1 MNEQITLI
9 YGYLHGMWRFR
20 WSALVIAWIVA
31 LAGMVVVLTLPDR
44 FKVIST
50 VYVDTTSV
58 MKPLLRGLAPEMDTR
73 DELAVMNRVLLSR
86 ENLLS
91 VMRETDMDLKV
102 GNAQEREN
110 MLDGLRRSVDLS
122 GGRKNIYELSYSNQS
137 PELAYEVV
145 SRLLDT
151 MIEDTL
157 KSTRTDTATA
167 QKFLDTQIAEYEV
180 RLAAAEQRLAEF
192 KKENVG
198 YMPDEKGSYYS
209 RLQRAKDLV
218 DQTESQLKL
227 TQQRL
232 VELKKQLSAESP
244 TLVGLVGGG
253 SEAELLRQYEEKL
266 RILQNSYTEKHPD
279 IVATK
284 SAIAELKA
292 RGAEAAASGAN
303 SPRLAEDSG
312 EINPVYQ
319 EMKIEASKAGVEVET
334 LKIQLADYEQK
345 VEDLKSSIDVIP
357 EVEAKLTQ
365 LNRDYEITRKR
376 YLDLVQRRE
385 SAKLAESAGQSSSDI
400 KFRIIDPPVVP
411 TRPSGPPRV
420 LFMFGVL
427 VFSVGAGLAWS
438 FLRFIIQPTY
448 FDLDNVTEKTG
459 LPLLGTVGL
468 FMTPAHRRKR
478 RMQLVSFLSAA
489 CMLFVFTFALIV
501 FNQEGAGFI
510 AKRLEDVSR
519 VIQD

>member
-1 MNEQITLI
+1 MNEQITQI

-20 WSALVIAWIVA
+20 WSALIIAWLVA
-31 LAGMVVVLTLPDR
+31 VAGMIVVLSLPDK
-44 FKVIST
+44 FKVVST

-58 MKPLLRGLAPEMDTR
+58 MKPLLKGLAPEMDTR

-91 VMRETDMDLKV
+91 VMRDTDMDLKV
-102 GNAQEREN
+102 GNIEEKED
-110 MLDGLRRSVDLS
+110 MLDRLRRSVELDR
-122 GGRKNIYELSYSNQS
+122 GRQNIYELSYSNRS
-137 PELAYEVV
+137 GELAYEVV

-157 KSTRTDTATA
+157 KATRTDTATA

-180 RLAAAEQRLAEF
+180 RLADAEQQLAEF

-218 DQTESQLKL
+218 DQTKSQLKL

-232 VELKKQLSAESP
+232 AELKKQLGEESP
-244 TLVGLVGGG
+244 TLDGLVGGG
-253 SEAELLRQYEEKL
+253 SEAELLRQYEERL
-266 RILQNSYTEKHPD
+266 RVLQNSYTDRHPD

-284 SAIAELKA
+284 SAIEELKS
-292 RGAEAAASGAN
+292 RGEEGEGAAISN
-303 SPRLAEDSG
+303 PRQMEDTG

-319 EMKIEASKAGVEVET
+319 EMQIEASKAAVEVET
-334 LKIQLADYEQK
+334 LKIQLADYEKK
-345 VEDLKSSIDVIP
+345 VEDLKGSIDVIP

-365 LNRDYEITRKR
+365 LNRDYEITRQR

-411 TRPSGPPRV
+411 TRPSGPPRI
-420 LFMFGVL
+420 LFMVGVL
-427 VFSVGAGLAWS
+427 IIAVGAGLAWS
-438 FLRFIIQPTY
+438 FLRFMIQPTY
-448 FDLDNVTEKTG
+448 FDLEQVTEKTG

-468 FMTPAHRRKR
+468 YMTPAHRRKR
-478 RMQLVSFLSAA
+478 RVQLVSFLSAA
-489 CMLFVFTFALIV
+489 CMLFVFTASVML
-501 FNQEGAGFI
+501 FNKEGSGFV
-510 AKRLEDVSR
+510 AKRLQDVSR